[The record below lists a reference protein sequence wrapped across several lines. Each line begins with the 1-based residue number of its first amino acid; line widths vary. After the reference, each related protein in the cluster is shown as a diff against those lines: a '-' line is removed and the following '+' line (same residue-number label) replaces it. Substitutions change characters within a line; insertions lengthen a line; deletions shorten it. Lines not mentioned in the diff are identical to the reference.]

1 MFRSKMSWVGFG
13 RFWRN
18 KAGALAVLLAVL
30 LFGAGTAAS
39 STLAIPTISVT
50 SVKGGET
57 VTIQTHNFP
66 AGQTFTV
73 RMGQMGTLGIGGT
86 VVGTTESGEGG
97 SFAVTYNIP
106 EALKENRQIAIRLD
120 SSQGYYSYNWFY
132 NNSTSGGTTPSAAP
146 VYSGIPTF
154 KVTEVKEG
162 ESVTIETSN
171 FPANMTF
178 AVTMGKMFTR
188 GIGGTHVGDIESGDG
203 GKLTATF
210 DIPEGLQDDARISI
224 RAQTAHANPFYA
236 FNWFHNNTS
245 DGGNNS
251 TDNSNTDNGATGGG
265 SVVHTG
271 IPTFTVC
278 TVTKDGE
285 VTILTKNFPKNQ
297 TFAVTMGAM
306 YTRGIGGTQVGALES
321 GDDSSARYS
330 FNVPDGLKGAGRI
343 SIRAQTG
350 HANPFYA
357 YNWFHNATTSTDHCQ

>member
-1 MFRSKMSWVGFG
+1 MFRSKLFWVGFG

-18 KAGALAVLLAVL
+18 KAGALFILLAVL

-39 STLAIPTISVT
+39 STLAIPTLSIASVT
-50 SVKGGET
+50 SGET
-57 VTIQTHNFP
+57 VTVQTHNFP
-66 AGQTFTV
+66 AGQSFTV

-86 VVGTTESGEGG
+86 VVGTTESGDGG

-106 EALKENRQIAIRLD
+106 EALKDNRQIAIRLE
-120 SSQGYYSYNWFY
+120 SAQGYYSYNWFY
-132 NNSTSGGTTPSAAP
+132 NNSTTGGTTPPTTP

-162 ESVTIETSN
+162 ESVTIETNN

-178 AVTMGKMFTR
+178 AVTIGKMFTR

-203 GKLTATF
+203 GRLTATF
-210 DIPEGLQDDARISI
+210 NIPEGLKDDARISI
-224 RAQTAHANPFYA
+224 RAQTAHANPFFAY
-236 FNWFHNNTS
+236 NWFHNYTAS
-245 DGGNNS
+245 SGNA
-251 TDNSNTDNGATGGG
+251 DNANAGNGATGGG
-265 SVVHTG
+265 SVVQTG

-297 TFAVTMGAM
+297 TCTVTMGAM
-306 YTRGIGGTQVGALES
+306 FTRGVGGTQVGALES
-321 GDDSSARYS
+321 GDNSSARYA
-330 FNVPDGLKGAGRI
+330 FNIPDGLKGAGRI

-350 HANPFYA
+350 HANPFFA
-357 YNWFHNATTSTDHCQ
+357 YNWFHNATTSQDHCQ